1 MGIYD
6 RDYYRDDR
14 EGFRFHGPRTVIGA
28 LLLVNI
34 GIWLVDRL
42 ASSQS
47 GMVGTIGEKLA
58 LHVAS
63 LTHWQY
69 LWQLLTYGFI
79 HASRP
84 DHILLNLFTLWM
96 FGRDIESKYGAKE
109 FLRLYLFLIVASGLI
124 WAVVNRL
131 SGTTDASVVGASG
144 AVVGV
149 VMLYALNFPR
159 RTVLL
164 FFILPAPAWVMGVL
178 LIVANLAESLG
189 VAQSLGTHG
198 SDSFQ
203 VACSVHLAGAVL
215 AYLYFRFHWNLGRL
229 VPRGW
234 SLDWLKPRT
243 PLRIHDPAQDQE
255 EPQDPDADLGEEV
268 DRILEK
274 IHREGEARLT
284 RKERRTLVNAS
295 RQYQRKRQGD
305 PRR

>member
-14 EGFRFHGPRTVIGA
+14 EGFRFRGPRTVVGG

-34 GIWLVDRL
+34 AIWLVGQLFLSLRDSSLDRL
-42 ASSQS
+42 SQ
-47 GMVGTIGEKLA
+47 GMAAHVG
-58 LHVAS
+58 S

-69 LWQLLTYGFI
+69 LWQFLTYGFA

-84 DHILLNLFTLWM
+84 DHIILNMFTLWM
-96 FGRDIESKYGAKE
+96 FGRDIEAKYGSKE
-109 FLRLYLFLIVASGLI
+109 FLRLYLFLVVASGLI

-131 SGTTDASVVGASG
+131 SGTDGSVVGASG

-149 VMLYALNFPR
+149 VMLYALSFPH

-164 FFILPAPAWVMGVL
+164 FFVIPTPAWVMGAL
-178 LIVANLAESLG
+178 LILANVAESLG
-189 VAQSLGTHG
+189 LHAADALP
-198 SDSFQ
+198 
-203 VACSVHLAGAVL
+203 VACSVHLAGAAL
-215 AYLYFRFHWNLGRL
+215 AYLYYRFNWNLGRL
-229 VPRGW
+229 VPRGF
-234 SLDWLKPRT
+234 SLDWLKPRS
-243 PLRIHDPAQDQE
+243 PLRVHDPDQD
-255 EPQDPDADLGEEV
+255 EPQEPQVDLGAEV

-284 RKERRTLVNAS
+284 RKERRTLVDAS